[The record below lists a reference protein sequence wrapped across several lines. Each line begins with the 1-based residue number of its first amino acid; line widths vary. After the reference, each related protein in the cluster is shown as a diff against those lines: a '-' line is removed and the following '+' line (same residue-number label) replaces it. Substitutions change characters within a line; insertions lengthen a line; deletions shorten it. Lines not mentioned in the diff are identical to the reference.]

1 MKRWIAG
8 KHENCAF
15 ASNLL
20 QLISTFRG
28 AVRLL
33 CLHFPINFIKTSQ
46 GWTQHRQ
53 KILHEENGKTI
64 KVTPSVIRPED
75 EFSSSVMTLERREF
89 SNPTQR
95 CSRKTFSA
103 WFTLLITPFDSILQ
117 LHYRSD
123 LLYLHEAIIIVRNKF
138 SSSLNDLDDHLI
150 ARPLIVGSLTLS
162 VPDQFIIS
170 FVASLKARAPI
181 NCDSIGADSRSVT
194 GKSFISQTMINDGD
208 CRENGSAARTALN
221 FLLVRWSRD
230 YFLEIEKFRA
240 LNLNSSARRQ
250 TRYNISRNNNP

>member
-1 MKRWIAG
+1 MKRW

-20 QLISTFRG
+20 QLISTLQG
-28 AVRLL
+28 AVRWL
-33 CLHFPINFIKTSQ
+33 CPHFPKTSRSSHESAQ
-46 GWTQHRQ
+46 RRW
-53 KILHEENGKTI
+53 KILREKNGKAI
-64 KVTPSVIRPED
+64 KVTPAVIRPGVD
-75 EFSSSVMTLERREF
+75 FSSSVMTLERREL
-89 SNPTQR
+89 SNPTQQ

-123 LLYLHEAIIIVRNKF
+123 LLYLHEAIIIARNKF

-181 NCDSIGADSRSVT
+181 NCASIGADSRSVT
-194 GKSFISQTMINDGD
+194 GKSFVSQTMINDGD
-208 CRENGSAARTALN
+208 CRENGSAAWSALN
-221 FLLVRWSRD
+221 FLLVRWSLD

-240 LNLNSSARRQ
+240 LNLNSSAKADALQ
-250 TRYNISRNNNP
+250 HIQKQ